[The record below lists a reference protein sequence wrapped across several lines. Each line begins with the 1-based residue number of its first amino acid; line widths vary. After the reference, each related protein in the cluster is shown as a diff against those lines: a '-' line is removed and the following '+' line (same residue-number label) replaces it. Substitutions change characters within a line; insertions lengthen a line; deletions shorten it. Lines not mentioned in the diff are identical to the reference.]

1 VGVSVRS
8 SQEILCFSDFEV
20 DLRSGEL
27 RKHGIR
33 IKLQVQPFHVLRI
46 LLEHPGEVVTREELQ
61 KRIWPADTFVDFDQG
76 LNNAV
81 KKLREAL
88 GDDAEKPRFIE
99 TLSKRGYR
107 FIVAVHN
114 GAANGTVED
123 TSARGTGPEMSAR
136 VVRKKRFA
144 WGYLLGAALAVALA
158 VVLGLNTE
166 GIRDRLLGKRA
177 GPRIQSLAVLPLQ
190 NLTAD
195 PAQEYF
201 SDGMTDA
208 LITDLAQIG
217 GVKVISRTSSMQY
230 KQTKKSLPEIARE
243 LNVEGIVEGTVQHSG
258 DRVRITVQLLHGPS
272 DRHIWAKSY
281 ERDMRDVFAL
291 ERDVTEDI
299 TRQVQAQLAT
309 PGQRPLPQPR
319 PVDPKVLEAYLQ
331 GNYHLS
337 RYGEGSGQEEQK
349 KAAEYFQQAIEADPN
364 FAPAYV
370 GLASAHKELLRGSSE
385 DIAIRKKSLEK
396 ALELDPN
403 DSEARAWLGFLKWQP
418 FLDWQGAEAEFRQA
432 IALSPNN
439 AEAHHLLGLLL
450 VTLGRVK
457 EGLRESQIA
466 QQLDPNYPHMSMSL
480 ALYLAHDYDGSI
492 AMLRMMLQ
500 RDPNNGELRCYL
512 SSNYTQ
518 KGMLKEAV
526 QELEQCYSLFG
537 LSRAAANIRHAYAVA
552 GYRGARQQWA
562 KELENL
568 QATKHVFLPG
578 NLADA
583 YTILGERDRA
593 FYWLEQAYQHREMV
607 SVDGGVYF
615 LPAEPMYDPLRS
627 DPRYKDLLR
636 RIGLPP

>member
-1 VGVSVRS
+1 MAGNFRLSPWLVEPSLNCVSRNSVSIHLTPKVMGVLVCLAEHAGNVVTK
-8 SQEILCFSDFEV
+8 EILLDTV
-20 DLRSGEL
+20 
-27 RKHGIR
+27 
-33 IKLQVQPFHVLRI
+33 
-46 LLEHPGEVVTREELQ
+46 
-61 KRIWPADTFVDFDQG
+61 WPDTFVGEDVLKGYISD
-76 LNNAV
+76 
-81 KKLREAL
+81 LRRVLE
-88 GDDAEKPRFIE
+88 DDAREPKIIQTIPK
-99 TLSKRGYR
+99 TGYR
-107 FIVAVHN
+107 LIAPVEWVDQIESVAQHGSETAHAAVGN
-114 GAANGTVED
+114 KSRLWIGALATLAAALLLV
-123 TSARGTGPEMSAR
+123 
-136 VVRKKRFA
+136 
-144 WGYLLGAALAVALA
+144 LLGAFNVGQIRTW
-158 VVLGLNTE
+158 LGARRTPQ
-166 GIRDRLLGKRA
+166 IR
-177 GPRIQSLAVLPLQ
+177 SVAVLPLRS
-190 NLTAD
+190 LSPD
-195 PAQEYF
+195 PAQEYI
-201 SDGMTDA
+201 SDGLTDA

-217 GVKVISRTSSMQY
+217 SIKVISHTSTMQY
-230 KQTKKSLPEIARE
+230 KNTKKSLPEIARE

-291 ERDVTEDI
+291 ERDATEDI

-349 KAAEYFQQAIEADPN
+349 KAAGYFQQAIDADPN

-385 DIAIRKKSLEK
+385 DIAIRNKSLER

-418 FLDWQGAEAEFRQA
+418 FLDWQGAEAELRRA
-432 IALSPNN
+432 IALNPNN
-439 AEAHHLLGLLL
+439 AHAHGLLSL
-450 VTLGRVK
+450 LLLTLRRTD
-457 EGLRESQIA
+457 EGLRECRIA
-466 QQLDPNYPHMSMSL
+466 QQIDPNRDHMSL
-480 ALYLAHDYDGSI
+480 ALYLARDYDGSI
-492 AMLRMMLQ
+492 ETLRTSLQ
-500 RDPNNGELRCYL
+500 RDPNNGELRCFL

-518 KGMLKEAV
+518 KGMHKEAV
-526 QELEQCYSLFG
+526 RELEQCYSLFG

-578 NLADA
+578 NIATA
-583 YTILGERDRA
+583 YAILGDKDRA